1 MKKEIKKFPY
11 VANLDELKS
20 IGATNGGFVS
30 DQAAAKL
37 LFVTRA
43 YVLQLEKRGE
53 IHGYRLRANSNVE
66 DDSRD
71 HIFVE
76 VESVKAYTARK
87 TAKAAATAANQ
98 AAAAAAAAPVA
109 VAAGVE

>member
-11 VANLDELKS
+11 VANLDELKQ

-30 DQAAAKL
+30 DQAAAKMI
-37 LFVTRA
+37 FVTRA
-43 YVLQLEKRGE
+43 YIGQLEKRGE

-71 HIFVE
+71 HIFIE
-76 VESVKAYTARK
+76 VESIKAYTARK
-87 TAKAAATAANQ
+87 TAKANLTAAN
-98 AAAAAAAAPVA
+98 AAAALERSQQM
-109 VAAGVE
+109 AGATAE

>member
-87 TAKAAATAANQ
+87 QAK
-98 AAAAAAAAPVA
+98 AAAAAAAPPKQQPVA
-109 VAAGVE
+109 VAAGAAAE